1 MNKSFVLMRPY
12 PHGPIVRA
20 YADLADVRNANDSW
34 FLALPCPNIHKPIC
48 NIESWHFIDF
58 W

>member
-1 MNKSFVLMRPY
+1 MRPY
-12 PHGPIVRA
+12 LRGPIVRA
-20 YADLADVRNANDSW
+20 YVNLSDVRNANDSW

-48 NIESWHFIDF
+48 NIEPWNFINF